1 MHVKYMLHLRM
12 LKIDTRK
19 NPKAILSQRIA
30 ATKLRD
36 DGLTFIEIAK
46 KLGCSRAC
54 ASRWCKLNDEQLK
67 PKKRGI
73 KEKIDLESKV
83 KIKTEFI
90 ASGLSVRKFIK
101 KIRPDLD
108 EVLSQRTAEK
118 YLAGLSPQAHLKR
131 LSREERLAREE
142 GIESEKIKLD
152 EFCQIC
158 DKSWPLFCRKVKENS
173 KMNGV
178 ELKQF
183 FGLWRK
189 SEDWEKWETGKNT
202 PLNSTKIFLAFFA
215 YTRNF
220 SNGEML
226 PEGLIKSEVYKKIY
240 NINWDKLTNLNKDLD
255 SDELIENLVSHGLQ
269 VFGEPRK
276 HRNQSTIFS
285 SKEFDS
291 IGKLLIPYFSLLA
304 DEDISDKTWI
314 TRGYFRMPSHLLEL
328 ILWESHRQ
336 YYRNG

>member
-1 MHVKYMLHLRM
+1 M

-19 NPKAILSQRIA
+19 NPKAIESQRINA
-30 ATKLRD
+30 RNLRH
-36 DGLTFIEIAK
+36 DGLTFAEIAK

-73 KEKIDLESKV
+73 VEKIDPESKV
-83 KIKTEFI
+83 KIKAEFI
-90 ASGLSVRKFIK
+90 ASGLSVRMFIK

-131 LSREERLAREE
+131 LAIEERN
-142 GIESEKIKLD
+142 ESKKITKKIKLD
-152 EFCQIC
+152 EFCEVC
-158 DKSWPLFCRKVKENS
+158 DKSWPEFCRKVSEKS

-183 FGLWRK
+183 FGLLRK
-189 SEDWEKWETGKNT
+189 SEDWEKWETGKNN
-202 PLNSTKIFLAFFA
+202 PLNSTKRFLAFFA

-226 PEGLIKSEVYKKIY
+226 PEGLMKSEVYKKIN

-269 VFGEPRK
+269 VVGEPRK
-276 HRNQSTIFS
+276 RRNQSTIFS

-304 DEDISDKTWI
+304 DEHMSDKTWI
-314 TRGYFRMPSHLLEL
+314 TRGYFRMPRHFLEL